1 MCKVKCLTV
10 LLFVLFVS
18 AISANADQIIHTQ
31 TFSGIPSYQSIL
43 TFDKFDPGAGTLNS
57 IEIILDLDI
66 TGGKLSLDNDS
77 DSAVSGN
84 AYFGASGELTSSD
97 VTLLK
102 NSDNKVW
109 TQDTFNIFAAT
120 LQEDDGDD
128 GDVSYLDFTGAD
140 VPMDYAVFY
149 GGIVN
154 GTAIADTINPTFFE
168 GYTGTGTFD
177 ISAKFEPDIDTSA
190 FGGVQYAVD
199 PVSTSGYVQVTY
211 TYTIPEPTTII
222 LLGMGSL
229 GLLGRKKYIR

>member
-18 AISANADQIIHTQ
+18 AISANADQIIQTQ
-31 TFSGIPSYQSIL
+31 AFSGKPYYQSIL

-84 AYFGASGELTSSD
+84 AYFGASGELSSSD

-109 TQDTFNIFAAT
+109 AQDIFNIFAAT

-128 GDVSYLDFTGAD
+128 GETSDLDFTGTD
-140 VPMDYAVFY
+140 MDYAVFY

-177 ISAKFEPDIDTSA
+177 ISAEIELDIDTSA

-199 PVSTSGYVQVTY
+199 PVSTSGHVQVTY

-229 GLLGRKKYIR
+229 GLLGRKKHIR

>member
-1 MCKVKCLTV
+1 MCKVNCLTV

-43 TFDKFDPGAGTLNS
+43 TFDKFDPSDGILDS
-57 IEIILDLDI
+57 IEIVLDIDI

-77 DSAVSGN
+77 DSTVSGN
-84 AYFGASGELTSSD
+84 AYFGASGELSSSD

-109 TQDTFNIFAAT
+109 TQDIFNVFAAT
-120 LQEDDGDD
+120 LQADDGDD
-128 GDVSYLDFTGAD
+128 GETSDLDFTGTD
-140 VPMDYAVFY
+140 MDYAIFD
-149 GGIVN
+149 
-154 GTAIADTINPTFFE
+154 GTAIDGTAVADTINPTSFA
-168 GYTGTGTFD
+168 GYTGTDTFAILAD
-177 ISAKFEPDIDTSA
+177 FTPYIDTSDL
-190 FGGVQYAVD
+190 GGVQYAVG
-199 PVSTSGYVQVTY
+199 PPSTSGHVQVTY

-229 GLLGRKKYIR
+229 GLLGRKKHIR